1 LRGQLESSALR
12 RPAAGLDHRTGCRP
26 EGLVDVD
33 VVIAHGQVVDGTGA
47 PVFSGAVGIR
57 GEQIR

>member
-1 LRGQLESSALR
+1 
-12 RPAAGLDHRTGCRP
+12 
-26 EGLVDVD
+26 VDVD